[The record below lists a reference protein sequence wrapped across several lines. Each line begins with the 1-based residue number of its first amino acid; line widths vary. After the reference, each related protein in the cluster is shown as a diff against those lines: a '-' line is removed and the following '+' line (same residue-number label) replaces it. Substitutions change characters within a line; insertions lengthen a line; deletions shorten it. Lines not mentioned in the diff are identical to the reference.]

1 MDWLLWIDIETDGLN
16 PNENNILQI
25 ACILTDFNLE
35 IEHYLG
41 EFVIGYDVENLNLS
55 EWCKIQHGQSGLLEK
70 VYKSKLKLHEVE
82 STIINNLNCYVGL
95 KDTVH
100 IAGNSVYFDKSF
112 IDKYMVK
119 LSKRLNR
126 RIVDVSTISILCK
139 NLRKQ
144 VYDNKPIKNNKHT
157 ALFDIQESIEEMR
170 YYISSKFLGNF

>member
-1 MDWLLWIDIETDGLN
+1 MDWLLWIDIETDGLK
-16 PNENNILQI
+16 PDENNILQI

-41 EFVIGYDVENLNLS
+41 EFTIGYSATNLNLS
-55 EWCKIQHGQSGLLEK
+55 EWCKIQHGESGLLEK
-70 VYKSKLKLHEVE
+70 VYKSELKLHDVE
-82 STIINNLNCYVGL
+82 STIVSNLNCYVGL

-112 IDKYMVK
+112 IDKYMPN

-139 NLRKQ
+139 NLRKHI
-144 VYDNKPIKNNKHT
+144 YDNKPIKNNQHT

-170 YYISSKFLGNF
+170 YYMSSKFLGN